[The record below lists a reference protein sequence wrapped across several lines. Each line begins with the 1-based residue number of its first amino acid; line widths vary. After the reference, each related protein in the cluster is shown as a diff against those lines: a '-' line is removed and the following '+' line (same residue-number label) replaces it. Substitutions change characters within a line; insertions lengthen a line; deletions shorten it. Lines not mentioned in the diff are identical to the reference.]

1 MESRQREN
9 VAKQRCIPKEVVDIV
24 REYKAMHEE
33 NFLSSWLK
41 GDVEGMEDR
50 RTDRKEKAKEDKAE
64 VVKERWRE
72 KRRKRLL
79 SKEGVSTLFL
89 VTILRNSVRGGFG

>member
-9 VAKQRCIPKEVVDIV
+9 VAKQRCIPKEVGDIV

-33 NFLSSWLK
+33 NFLSNWLR

-50 RTDRKEKAKEDKAE
+50 RKDRKDKAKEDKAE

-79 SKEGVSTLFL
+79 SKEGVSTLFP